1 MTTLKQALGIITGD
15 VVHDMGGRTLKVGNY
30 TISFEKGE
38 PINAYFTCVD
48 INDPTWHFTYQYN
61 EIYQNF
67 EDLSDEHKSFL
78 LWIRDTKVDKF
89 LGYMYNDDIK
99 DLKDSYIAGFA
110 AGFQYRK
117 IVSSQEQLQK

>member
-15 VVHDMGGRTLKVGNY
+15 IVHDIGGRTLKVGNY

-48 INDPTWHFTYQYN
+48 VNDQTWSFTYQYN

-67 EDLSDEHKSFL
+67 EDLCDEDKSFL
-78 LWIRDTKVDKF
+78 LWVRKMNKM
-89 LGYMYNDDIK
+89 LNYMYNDDYK
-99 DLKDSYIAGFA
+99 DLRDAYISGFV
-110 AGFQYRK
+110 AGFQHQRK
-117 IVSSQEQLQK
+117 ISAEEQLQK